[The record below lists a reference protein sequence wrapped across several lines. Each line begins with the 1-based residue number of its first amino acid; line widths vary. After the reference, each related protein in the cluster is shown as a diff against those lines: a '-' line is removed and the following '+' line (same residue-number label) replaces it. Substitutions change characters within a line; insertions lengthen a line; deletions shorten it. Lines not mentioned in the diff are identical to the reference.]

1 MRDLGP
7 VEETPAELGTQEL
20 EAGMRPSRMG
30 VFAVIA
36 CNTVLVL
43 LLFNASALVRW
54 TQQLPSS
61 PVAIWVAERAADW
74 EALTH
79 VSPADIAERLRDL
92 AKVDDGR

>member
-7 VEETPAELGTQEL
+7 VEAPSELGTQEL